1 MAQGSTAD
9 RGWAWVILFAAFFCN
24 VTFDGIIFSFGMFYL
39 EFLEYFKQGR
49 GVTSWIGSVI
59 SGVYAIVGKSLD
71 KPLNNCDNSTINM
84 AVPGE
89 VEAKAENHRVEQ

>member
-9 RGWAWVILFAAFFCN
+9 RGWAWIILIAAFFYN

-59 SGVYAIVGKSLD
+59 SGVYAIVGKPLD
-71 KPLNNCDNSTINM
+71 KNY
-84 AVPGE
+84 
-89 VEAKAENHRVEQ
+89 

>member
-9 RGWAWVILFAAFFCN
+9 RGWAWIILIAAFFCN

-59 SGVYAIVGKSLD
+59 SGVYAIVGKPLD
-71 KPLNNCDNSTINM
+71 ET
-84 AVPGE
+84 
-89 VEAKAENHRVEQ
+89 VEQLLI

>member
-1 MAQGSTAD
+1 MAQVSTAD
-9 RGWAWVILFAAFFCN
+9 RGWAWIILIAAFFCN

-59 SGVYAIVGKSLD
+59 SGVYAIVGKPLD
-71 KPLNNCDNSTINM
+71 KNY
-84 AVPGE
+84 
-89 VEAKAENHRVEQ
+89 